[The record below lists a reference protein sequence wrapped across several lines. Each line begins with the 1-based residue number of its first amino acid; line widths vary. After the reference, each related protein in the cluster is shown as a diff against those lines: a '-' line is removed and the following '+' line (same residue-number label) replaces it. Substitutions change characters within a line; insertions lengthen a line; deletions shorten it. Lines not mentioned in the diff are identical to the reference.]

1 MSNNAKH
8 AKLLLNK
15 VINEDDVK
23 ALTRYNIVLDDM
35 PTDTD
40 RNAYEFIEQYAHDNG
55 GKAPSYAAIS
65 DQVDGF
71 EYIPEVTDSF
81 SWLAKGVKG
90 FAAKQ
95 AVIHLFETGEFE
107 RKLNELDGNKFI
119 EEWLPNYLDYV
130 SMRTAVRE
138 RVGTDIKTGAD
149 KFLEEYE
156 RRKAGESFKLWKSK
170 FSAIGEYVSGN
181 MYTLFGESGRGKS
194 VFALEDA
201 INIAVQGG
209 NVLVW
214 AMEMA
219 MYEVFVRIYTSLSGD
234 ARMTKTL
241 YDGQEIEA
249 GFTARDIR
257 TGSME
262 GDIEDAFK
270 EFVAH
275 INDHVDGNITV
286 RAVDDED
293 FTDRSLKALKTDID
307 RTNADY
313 VLIDP
318 FYYMQYERNANK
330 TTGGAAA
337 ETSMKLRA
345 LAGNMDVVIVALT
358 QADDQKSDIN
368 ETELREL
375 TLPNR
380 KDVKKA
386 SNLLEDA
393 AILIGV
399 DSDYKQGIGI
409 VGVLKGRDG
418 GEGDIS
424 NVQYL
429 PQFGIVKELEVGEEA
444 MQGFDF

>member
-1 MSNNAKH
+1 RYLSNNAKH

-35 PTDTD
+35 PTNTD
-40 RNAYEFIEQYAHDNG
+40 REAYEFIEQYEHENG

-81 SWLAKGVKG
+81 LWLAKGVKG

-95 AVIHLFETGEFE
+95 EVMRLFENAEVE
-107 RKLNELDGNKFI
+107 QKLNELDGNKFI

-130 SMRTAVRE
+130 SMRTTVRE

-181 MYTLFGESGRGKS
+181 MYTMVGEAGRGES
-194 VFALEDA
+194 VFVVADA
-201 INIAVQGG
+201 GNIVVQVG
-209 NVLVW
+209 NVLVC
-214 AMEMA
+214 ATDAVMIE
-219 MYEVFVRIYTSLSGD
+219 ESVRVDTSLSGEV
-234 ARMTKTL
+234 RMTKTL

-318 FYYMQYERNANK
+318 FYYMQYERNA
-330 TTGGAAA
+330 
-337 ETSMKLRA
+337 
-345 LAGNMDVVIVALT
+345 
-358 QADDQKSDIN
+358 
-368 ETELREL
+368 
-375 TLPNR
+375 
-380 KDVKKA
+380 
-386 SNLLEDA
+386 
-393 AILIGV
+393 
-399 DSDYKQGIGI
+399 
-409 VGVLKGRDG
+409 
-418 GEGDIS
+418 
-424 NVQYL
+424 
-429 PQFGIVKELEVGEEA
+429 
-444 MQGFDF
+444 